1 MRALTTL
8 KVTMLFISAT
18 NTNAGKTTCAR
29 LLAQYCNACGVRTI
43 LLKPIETGVNDATNH
58 FSDAHLFLQDNRLLD
73 RSLTLKD
80 ISFYRYHKASAPLI
94 AQQEEDPNAPIDID
108 HLIQRLQNFTKTY
121 DLVIVEG
128 AGGLCVP
135 ITLEENMLD
144 FALKL
149 KAKMLVISHDNLG
162 LINDCLLNDFLLKSH
177 QLDYKIAINLRE
189 NNTAFHS
196 ISLPYIKLFNTRS
209 NNPIVIFQQSLK
221 VLMSFALK

>member
-1 MRALTTL
+1 
-8 KVTMLFISAT
+8 MLFISAT

-43 LLKPIETGVNDATNH
+43 LLKPIETGVNDTANH

-73 RSLTLKD
+73 RSLTLND
-80 ISFYRYHKASAPLI
+80 ISFYRYAKASAPLI
-94 AQQEEDPNAPIDID
+94 AQQEENQNAPIDTN

-144 FALKL
+144 FALQL

-189 NNTAFHS
+189 NNAAFHS
-196 ISLPYIKLFNTRS
+196 VSLPYIELFNERS
-209 NNPIVIFQQSLK
+209 NNPIMIFQQSLK
-221 VLMSFALK
+221 ELMSFALK

>member
-1 MRALTTL
+1 
-8 KVTMLFISAT
+8 MLFISAT

-29 LLAQYCNACGVRTI
+29 LLARYCNTCGVKTI
-43 LLKPIETGVNDATNH
+43 LLKPIETGVNDAINH
-58 FSDAHLFLQDNRLLD
+58 SSDVHLFLQDNRLLD
-73 RSLTLKD
+73 SSLTLND

-94 AQQEEDPNAPIDID
+94 AQQEEDPNAPIDTH
-108 HLIQRLQNFTKTY
+108 HLIQRIHHFTKTY

-144 FALKL
+144 FAMKL
-149 KAKMLVISHDNLG
+149 KAKTLLISHDNLG

-177 QLDYKIAINLRE
+177 KMDYQIAINLRE

-196 ISLPYIKLFNTRS
+196 ISLPYIELFNERS
-209 NNPIVIFQQSLK
+209 NNPIVIFQKSLK
-221 VLMSFALK
+221 NLMSFALK

>member
-1 MRALTTL
+1 
-8 KVTMLFISAT
+8 MLFISAT

-43 LLKPIETGVNDATNH
+43 LLKPIETGVNDTTNP
-58 FSDAHLFLQDNRLLD
+58 FSDAHLFLLDNRLVD

-80 ISFYRYHKASAPLI
+80 ISFYRYAKASAPLI
-94 AQQEEDPNAPIDID
+94 AQQEENQNAPIDTND
-108 HLIQRLQNFTKTY
+108 LIQRLQNFTKTY

-144 FALKL
+144 FALQL

-189 NNTAFHS
+189 NNATFHS
-196 ISLPYIKLFNTRS
+196 VSLPYIELFNERS

-221 VLMSFALK
+221 ELMSFALK

>member
-1 MRALTTL
+1 
-8 KVTMLFISAT
+8 MLFISAT

-43 LLKPIETGVNDATNH
+43 LLKPIETGVNDTTNP
-58 FSDAHLFLQDNRLLD
+58 FSDAHLFLQDNRLVD
-73 RSLTLKD
+73 RSLTLND
-80 ISFYRYHKASAPLI
+80 ISFYRYAKASAPLI
-94 AQQEEDPNAPIDID
+94 AQQEENQNAPIDTND
-108 HLIQRLQNFTKTY
+108 LIQRLQNFTKTY

-144 FALKL
+144 FALQL
-149 KAKMLVISHDNLG
+149 KAKMLLISHDNLG

-189 NNTAFHS
+189 NNAAFHS
-196 ISLPYIKLFNTRS
+196 VSLPYIELFNERS

-221 VLMSFALK
+221 ELMSFALK

>member
-1 MRALTTL
+1 
-8 KVTMLFISAT
+8 MLFISAT

-43 LLKPIETGVNDATNH
+43 LLKPIETGVNDTTNP

-73 RSLTLKD
+73 RSLTLND
-80 ISFYRYHKASAPLI
+80 ISFYRYAKASAPLI
-94 AQQEEDPNAPIDID
+94 AQQEENQNAPIDTND
-108 HLIQRLQNFTKTY
+108 LIQRLQNFTKTY
-121 DLVIVEG
+121 DLVIIEG

-144 FALKL
+144 FALQL
-149 KAKMLVISHDNLG
+149 KAKMLLISHDNLG

-189 NNTAFHS
+189 NNAAFYS
-196 ISLPYIKLFNTRS
+196 ISLPYIELFNERS

-221 VLMSFALK
+221 ELMDFALK

>member
-1 MRALTTL
+1 
-8 KVTMLFISAT
+8 MLFISAT

-43 LLKPIETGVNDATNH
+43 LLKPIETGVNDTTNP

-80 ISFYRYHKASAPLI
+80 ISFYRYAKASAPLI
-94 AQQEEDPNAPIDID
+94 AQQEENQNAPIDTN

-144 FALKL
+144 FALQL
-149 KAKMLVISHDNLG
+149 KAKMLLISHDNLG

-196 ISLPYIKLFNTRS
+196 VSSPYIELFNKHS

-221 VLMSFALK
+221 ELMSFALE

>member
-1 MRALTTL
+1 
-8 KVTMLFISAT
+8 MLFISAT

-43 LLKPIETGVNDATNH
+43 LLKPIETGVNDTTNP

-80 ISFYRYHKASAPLI
+80 ISFYRYAKASAPLI
-94 AQQEEDPNAPIDID
+94 AQQEENQNAPIDTN

-144 FALKL
+144 FALQL

-189 NNTAFHS
+189 NNATFHS
-196 ISLPYIKLFNTRS
+196 VSLPYIELFNERS
-209 NNPIVIFQQSLK
+209 NNPVVIFQQSLK
-221 VLMSFALK
+221 ELMSFALK

>member
-1 MRALTTL
+1 
-8 KVTMLFISAT
+8 MLFISAT

-29 LLAQYCNACGVRTI
+29 LLAQYCNACGVKTI
-43 LLKPIETGVNDATNH
+43 LLKPIETGVNDTTNH

-80 ISFYRYHKASAPLI
+80 ISFYRYAKASAPLI
-94 AQQEEDPNAPIDID
+94 AQQEENQNAPIDTNN
-108 HLIQRLQNFTKTY
+108 LIQRLQNFTKTY

-144 FALKL
+144 FALQLKAKM

-189 NNTAFHS
+189 NNATFHS
-196 ISLPYIKLFNTRS
+196 VSLPYIELFNKRS
-209 NNPIVIFQQSLK
+209 NNPIMIFQQSLK
-221 VLMSFALK
+221 ELMSFALE

>member
-1 MRALTTL
+1 
-8 KVTMLFISAT
+8 MLFISAT

-29 LLAQYCNACGVRTI
+29 LLAQYCNACGVKTI
-43 LLKPIETGVNDATNH
+43 LLKPIETGVNDTTNP
-58 FSDAHLFLQDNRLLD
+58 FSDAHLFLQDNRLVD
-73 RSLTLKD
+73 RSLTLND
-80 ISFYRYHKASAPLI
+80 ISFYRYAKASAPLI
-94 AQQEEDPNAPIDID
+94 AQQEENQNAPIDTH

-144 FALKL
+144 LALQL
-149 KAKMLVISHDNLG
+149 KAKMLLISHDNLG

-189 NNTAFHS
+189 NNAAFHS
-196 ISLPYIKLFNTRS
+196 VSLPYIELFNERS

-221 VLMSFALK
+221 ELMSFALK

>member
-1 MRALTTL
+1 
-8 KVTMLFISAT
+8 MLFISAT

-43 LLKPIETGVNDATNH
+43 LLKPIETGVNDTTNP

-80 ISFYRYHKASAPLI
+80 ISFYRYTKASAPLI
-94 AQQEEDPNAPIDID
+94 AQQEENQNAPIDTND
-108 HLIQRLQNFTKTY
+108 LIQRLQNFTKTY

-189 NNTAFHS
+189 NNAAFHS
-196 ISLPYIKLFNTRS
+196 VSLPYIELFNERS

-221 VLMSFALK
+221 ELMSFAFE

>member
-1 MRALTTL
+1 
-8 KVTMLFISAT
+8 MLFISAT

-43 LLKPIETGVNDATNH
+43 LLKPIETGVNDTTNP
-58 FSDAHLFLQDNRLLD
+58 FSDAHLFLQDNRLVD

-80 ISFYRYHKASAPLI
+80 ISFYRYAKASAPLI
-94 AQQEEDPNAPIDID
+94 AQQEENQNAPIDTND
-108 HLIQRLQNFTKTY
+108 LIQRLQNFTKTY

-144 FALKL
+144 LALQL
-149 KAKMLVISHDNLG
+149 KAKILLISHDNLG

-189 NNTAFHS
+189 NNATFRS
-196 ISLPYIKLFNTRS
+196 ISLPYIELFNERS

-221 VLMSFALK
+221 DLMDFALK

>member
-1 MRALTTL
+1 
-8 KVTMLFISAT
+8 MLFISAT

-43 LLKPIETGVNDATNH
+43 LLKPIETGVNDTTNP
-58 FSDAHLFLQDNRLLD
+58 FSDAHLFLQDNRLFD
-73 RSLTLKD
+73 RSLTLND
-80 ISFYRYHKASAPLI
+80 ISFYRYAKASAPLI
-94 AQQEEDPNAPIDID
+94 AQQEENQNAPIDTND
-108 HLIQRLQNFTKTY
+108 LIQRLQNFTKTY

-144 FALKL
+144 LALQL

-189 NNTAFHS
+189 NNATFHS
-196 ISLPYIKLFNTRS
+196 VSLPYIELFNERS

-221 VLMSFALK
+221 ELMSFALK

>member
-1 MRALTTL
+1 
-8 KVTMLFISAT
+8 MLFISAT

-43 LLKPIETGVNDATNH
+43 LLKPIETGVNDTTNP

-80 ISFYRYHKASAPLI
+80 ISFYRYAKASAPLI
-94 AQQEEDPNAPIDID
+94 AQQEENQNAPIDTN

-149 KAKMLVISHDNLG
+149 KAKILLISHDNLG

-189 NNTAFHS
+189 DNAAFHS
-196 ISLPYIKLFNTRS
+196 VSLPYIELFNKHS

-221 VLMSFALK
+221 ELMSFALE

>member
-1 MRALTTL
+1 
-8 KVTMLFISAT
+8 MLFISAT

-43 LLKPIETGVNDATNH
+43 LLKPIETGVNDTTNP
-58 FSDAHLFLQDNRLLD
+58 FSDAHLFLQDNRLVD
-73 RSLTLKD
+73 HSLTLND
-80 ISFYRYHKASAPLI
+80 ISFYRYAKASAPLI
-94 AQQEEDPNAPIDID
+94 AQQEENQNAPIDTND
-108 HLIQRLQNFTKTY
+108 LIQRLQNFTKTY

-149 KAKMLVISHDNLG
+149 KAKMLLISHDNLG
-162 LINDCLLNDFLLKSH
+162 LINDCLLNDFLLKFH
-177 QLDYKIAINLRE
+177 QLDYKIAINLRG
-189 NNTAFHS
+189 NNAAFHS
-196 ISLPYIKLFNTRS
+196 VSLPYIELFNERS

-221 VLMSFALK
+221 DLMDFALK

>member
-1 MRALTTL
+1 
-8 KVTMLFISAT
+8 MLFISAT

-43 LLKPIETGVNDATNH
+43 LLKPIETGVNDTTNP

-80 ISFYRYHKASAPLI
+80 ISFYRYAKASAPLI
-94 AQQEEDPNAPIDID
+94 AQQEENQNAPIDTND
-108 HLIQRLQNFTKTY
+108 LIQRLQNFTKTY

-144 FALKL
+144 FALQL
-149 KAKMLVISHDNLG
+149 KAKILVISHDNLG

-189 NNTAFHS
+189 NNATFHS
-196 ISLPYIKLFNTRS
+196 VSLPYIELFNERS

-221 VLMSFALK
+221 ELMDFALK

>member
-1 MRALTTL
+1 
-8 KVTMLFISAT
+8 MLFISAT

-29 LLAQYCNACGVRTI
+29 LLAQYCNTCGVRTI
-43 LLKPIETGVNDATNH
+43 LLKPIETGVNDTANH

-80 ISFYRYHKASAPLI
+80 ISFYRYAKASAPLI
-94 AQQEEDPNAPIDID
+94 AQQEENQNAPIDTN

-144 FALKL
+144 FALQL

-189 NNTAFHS
+189 NNAAFHS
-196 ISLPYIKLFNTRS
+196 ISLPYIELFNKHS
-209 NNPIVIFQQSLK
+209 NNPIMIFQQSLK
-221 VLMSFALK
+221 ELMSFALK

>member
-1 MRALTTL
+1 
-8 KVTMLFISAT
+8 MLFISAT

-43 LLKPIETGVNDATNH
+43 LLKPIETGVNDTTNP
-58 FSDAHLFLQDNRLLD
+58 FSDAHLFLQDNRLVD
-73 RSLTLKD
+73 HSLTLND
-80 ISFYRYHKASAPLI
+80 ISFYRYAKASAPLI
-94 AQQEEDPNAPIDID
+94 AQQEENQNAPIDTND
-108 HLIQRLQNFTKTY
+108 LIQRLQNFTKTY

-144 FALKL
+144 LALQL
-149 KAKMLVISHDNLG
+149 KAKILLISHDNLG

-189 NNTAFHS
+189 NNAAFHS
-196 ISLPYIKLFNTRS
+196 VSLPYIELFNERS

-221 VLMSFALK
+221 ELMRFALE

>member
-1 MRALTTL
+1 
-8 KVTMLFISAT
+8 MLFISAT

-29 LLAQYCNACGVRTI
+29 LLAQYCNACGVKTI
-43 LLKPIETGVNDATNH
+43 LLKPIETGVNDTTNP
-58 FSDAHLFLQDNRLLD
+58 FSDAHLFLQDNRLVD
-73 RSLTLKD
+73 HSLTLKD
-80 ISFYRYHKASAPLI
+80 ISFYRYAKASAPLI
-94 AQQEEDPNAPIDID
+94 AQQEENQNAPIDTND
-108 HLIQRLQNFTKTY
+108 LIQRLQNFTKTY

-144 FALKL
+144 LALQL

-189 NNTAFHS
+189 NNAAFHS
-196 ISLPYIKLFNTRS
+196 VSLPYIELFNERS

-221 VLMSFALK
+221 DLMDFALK

>member
-1 MRALTTL
+1 
-8 KVTMLFISAT
+8 MLFISAT

-43 LLKPIETGVNDATNH
+43 LLKPIETGVNDTTNP

-73 RSLTLKD
+73 RSLTLND
-80 ISFYRYHKASAPLI
+80 ISFYRYAKASAPLI
-94 AQQEEDPNAPIDID
+94 AQQEENQNAPIDTNS
-108 HLIQRLQNFTKTY
+108 LIQRLQNFTKTY

-177 QLDYKIAINLRE
+177 QLDYKIAINLRG
-189 NNTAFHS
+189 NNAAFHS
-196 ISLPYIKLFNTRS
+196 VSLPYIELFNKHS

-221 VLMSFALK
+221 DLMSFALE

>member
-1 MRALTTL
+1 
-8 KVTMLFISAT
+8 MLFISAT

-43 LLKPIETGVNDATNH
+43 LLKPIETGVNDTTNP

-73 RSLTLKD
+73 RSLILKD
-80 ISFYRYHKASAPLI
+80 ISFYRYAKASAPLI
-94 AQQEEDPNAPIDID
+94 AQQEENQNAPIDTND
-108 HLIQRLQNFTKTY
+108 LIQRLQNFTKTY

-144 FALKL
+144 FALQL

-189 NNTAFHS
+189 NNAAFHS
-196 ISLPYIKLFNTRS
+196 VSLPYIELFNERS
-209 NNPIVIFQQSLK
+209 NNPIMIFQQSLK
-221 VLMSFALK
+221 ELMSFALK

>member
-1 MRALTTL
+1 
-8 KVTMLFISAT
+8 MLFISAT

-43 LLKPIETGVNDATNH
+43 LLKPIETGVNDTTNP
-58 FSDAHLFLQDNRLLD
+58 FSDAHLFLQDNRLVD
-73 RSLTLKD
+73 RSLTLND
-80 ISFYRYHKASAPLI
+80 ISFYRYAKASAPLI
-94 AQQEEDPNAPIDID
+94 AQQEENQNAPIDTND
-108 HLIQRLQNFTKTY
+108 LIQRLQNFTKTY

-144 FALKL
+144 FALQL

-189 NNTAFHS
+189 NNAAFHS
-196 ISLPYIKLFNTRS
+196 VSLPYIELFNERS

-221 VLMSFALK
+221 DLMDFALK

>member
-1 MRALTTL
+1 
-8 KVTMLFISAT
+8 MLFISAT

-43 LLKPIETGVNDATNH
+43 LLKPIETGVNDTTNH

-73 RSLTLKD
+73 RSLALND
-80 ISFYRYHKASAPLI
+80 ISFYRYAKASAPLI
-94 AQQEEDPNAPIDID
+94 AQQEENQNAPIDTD

-144 FALKL
+144 FALQL

-189 NNTAFHS
+189 NNAAFHS
-196 ISLPYIKLFNTRS
+196 ISLPYIELFNKRS

-221 VLMSFALK
+221 ELMSFALK

>member
-1 MRALTTL
+1 
-8 KVTMLFISAT
+8 MLFISAT

-43 LLKPIETGVNDATNH
+43 LLKPIETGVNDTTNP
-58 FSDAHLFLQDNRLLD
+58 FSDAHLFLQDNRLVD
-73 RSLTLKD
+73 RSLALND
-80 ISFYRYHKASAPLI
+80 ISFYRYAKASAPLI
-94 AQQEEDPNAPIDID
+94 AQQEENQNAPIDTND
-108 HLIQRLQNFTKTY
+108 LIQRLQNFTKTY

-144 FALKL
+144 LALQL
-149 KAKMLVISHDNLG
+149 KAKMLLISHDNLG

-189 NNTAFHS
+189 NNAAFHS
-196 ISLPYIKLFNTRS
+196 VSLPYIELFNERS

-221 VLMSFALK
+221 ELMRFALK

>member
-1 MRALTTL
+1 
-8 KVTMLFISAT
+8 MLFISAT

-43 LLKPIETGVNDATNH
+43 LLKPIETGVNDTTNP
-58 FSDAHLFLQDNRLLD
+58 FSDAHLFLQDNRLVD

-80 ISFYRYHKASAPLI
+80 ISFYRYAKASAPLI
-94 AQQEEDPNAPIDID
+94 AQQEENQNAPIDTND
-108 HLIQRLQNFTKTY
+108 LIQRLQNFTKTY

-144 FALKL
+144 FALQL

-189 NNTAFHS
+189 NNAAFHS
-196 ISLPYIKLFNTRS
+196 VSLPYIELFNERS

-221 VLMSFALK
+221 ELMSFALK

>member
-1 MRALTTL
+1 
-8 KVTMLFISAT
+8 MLFISAT

-29 LLAQYCNACGVRTI
+29 LLAQYCNACGVKTI
-43 LLKPIETGVNDATNH
+43 LLKPIETGVNDTTNP
-58 FSDAHLFLQDNRLLD
+58 FSDAHLFLQDNRLVD
-73 RSLTLKD
+73 RSLTLND
-80 ISFYRYHKASAPLI
+80 ISFYRYAKASAPLI
-94 AQQEEDPNAPIDID
+94 AQQEENQNAPIDTND
-108 HLIQRLQNFTKTY
+108 LIQRLQNFTKTY

-144 FALKL
+144 FALQL

-189 NNTAFHS
+189 NNAAFHS
-196 ISLPYIKLFNTRS
+196 VSLPYIELFNERS

-221 VLMSFALK
+221 ELMSFALK

>member
-1 MRALTTL
+1 
-8 KVTMLFISAT
+8 MLFISAT
-18 NTNAGKTTCAR
+18 NTNTGKTTCAR

-43 LLKPIETGVNDATNH
+43 LLKPIETGVNDATNP

-80 ISFYRYHKASAPLI
+80 ISFYRYAKASAPLI
-94 AQQEEDPNAPIDID
+94 AQQEENQNAPIDTN
-108 HLIQRLQNFTKTY
+108 HLIQRIQNFTKTY

-144 FALKL
+144 FALQL
-149 KAKMLVISHDNLG
+149 KAKILVISHDNLG

-189 NNTAFHS
+189 SNAAFHS
-196 ISLPYIKLFNTRS
+196 VSLPYIELFNERS

-221 VLMSFALK
+221 ELMSFALE

>member
-1 MRALTTL
+1 
-8 KVTMLFISAT
+8 MLFISAT

-29 LLAQYCNACGVRTI
+29 LLAQYCNACSVRTI
-43 LLKPIETGVNDATNH
+43 LLKPIETGVNDTTNP

-80 ISFYRYHKASAPLI
+80 ISFYRYTKASAPLI
-94 AQQEEDPNAPIDID
+94 AQQEENQNAPIDTND
-108 HLIQRLQNFTKTY
+108 LIQRLQNFTKTY

-144 FALKL
+144 LALQL

-189 NNTAFHS
+189 NNAAFHS
-196 ISLPYIKLFNTRS
+196 VSLPYIELFNERS

-221 VLMSFALK
+221 ELMDFALK

>member
-1 MRALTTL
+1 
-8 KVTMLFISAT
+8 MLFISAT

-29 LLAQYCNACGVRTI
+29 LLAQYCNACGVKTI
-43 LLKPIETGVNDATNH
+43 LLKPIETGVNDTTNP

-73 RSLTLKD
+73 RSLTLND
-80 ISFYRYHKASAPLI
+80 ISFYRYAKASAPLI
-94 AQQEEDPNAPIDID
+94 AQQEENQNAPIDTND
-108 HLIQRLQNFTKTY
+108 LIQRLQNFTKTY

-144 FALKL
+144 LALQL

-189 NNTAFHS
+189 NNATFHS
-196 ISLPYIKLFNTRS
+196 VSLPYIELFNERS

-221 VLMSFALK
+221 DLMDFALK

>member
-1 MRALTTL
+1 
-8 KVTMLFISAT
+8 MLFISAT

-43 LLKPIETGVNDATNH
+43 LLKPIETGVNDTTNP
-58 FSDAHLFLQDNRLLD
+58 FSDAHLFLQDNRLVD
-73 RSLTLKD
+73 RSLTLND
-80 ISFYRYHKASAPLI
+80 ISFYRYAKASAPLI
-94 AQQEEDPNAPIDID
+94 AQQEENQNASIDTND
-108 HLIQRLQNFTKTY
+108 LIQRLQNFTKTY

-144 FALKL
+144 FALQL

-189 NNTAFHS
+189 NNAAFHS
-196 ISLPYIKLFNTRS
+196 VSLPYIELFNERS
-209 NNPIVIFQQSLK
+209 NNPIVIFQQSLQE
-221 VLMSFALK
+221 LMSFALK

>member
-1 MRALTTL
+1 
-8 KVTMLFISAT
+8 MLFISAT
-18 NTNAGKTTCAR
+18 NTNAGKTACAR

-43 LLKPIETGVNDATNH
+43 LLKPIETGVNDTTNP
-58 FSDAHLFLQDNRLLD
+58 FSDAHLFLQDNRLID

-80 ISFYRYHKASAPLI
+80 ISFYRYAKASAPLI
-94 AQQEEDPNAPIDID
+94 AQQEENQNAPIDTN

-144 FALKL
+144 FALQL
-149 KAKMLVISHDNLG
+149 KAKILVISHDNLG

-196 ISLPYIKLFNTRS
+196 VSLPYIELFNTRS

-221 VLMSFALK
+221 ELMSFALK